1 MTVTPPRV
9 DTRLIRVA
17 SVPSR
22 HVYVRHLVHPDEVSD
37 GVRVERLE
45 DPPPDRRTPTGAP
58 WWPPPM
64 LEPSWVEATHR
75 EFDVFHVQ
83 FGFDARSPEELAGL
97 VRTLRRHDKPLVY
110 TVHDLRNPHHLDRSD
125 HDAQLDVLIPAADAL
140 VTLTEGAADEVE
152 RRWDRRPLVLPHP
165 HVVDTTTM
173 DRLHAAGRRPGPFR
187 FGLHLKS
194 LRASMAPHD
203 VLPVLA
209 RAVGDLPD
217 AVLQVNVHRD
227 VVEAGGEHHEP
238 ALVALLRDLDG
249 TVDVRVHD
257 YFDDDGLFDHLAS
270 LDVSVLPYRFGTH
283 SGWLEACR
291 DLGTAVIVPSC
302 GYYAEQSPAH
312 VYRLDEAAFHG
323 ESLAS
328 AVHAAHRQGPIA
340 PVAVSTRLE
349 QRRMVAAAHH
359 RLYRDLL

>member
-1 MTVTPPRV
+1 M
-9 DTRLIRVA
+9 
-17 SVPSR
+17 
-22 HVYVRHLVHPDEVSD
+22 HPDEVSD

-291 DLGTAVIVPSC
+291 DLGTA
-302 GYYAEQSPAH
+302 
-312 VYRLDEAAFHG
+312 
-323 ESLAS
+323 
-328 AVHAAHRQGPIA
+328 
-340 PVAVSTRLE
+340 
-349 QRRMVAAAHH
+349 
-359 RLYRDLL
+359 